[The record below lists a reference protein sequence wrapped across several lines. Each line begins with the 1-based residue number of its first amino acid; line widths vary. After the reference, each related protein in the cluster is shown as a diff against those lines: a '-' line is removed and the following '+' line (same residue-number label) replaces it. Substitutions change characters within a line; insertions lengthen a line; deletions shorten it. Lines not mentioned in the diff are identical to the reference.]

1 MGELKPSLSVGL
13 NRAVSAYNSGKLL
26 EAEQIC
32 QQLIIAHRDFF
43 DALHLLALVQSILG
57 KREAALAS
65 YDRALELRPDYAE
78 ALSNRGNTLHQMKRF
93 EEALTSFDRALKARP
108 AYAEAFSNRGVTL
121 HAMKR
126 YLEALESFDR
136 ALEIQPNYIKALS
149 NRGNTLHELKRF
161 EEALASFDRALEV
174 QPDYAEAL
182 SNRGVTLHE
191 LKRLDEALASYDRAI
206 ELSPNYAEA
215 LSKSWPHS
223 ARNEAVRGGT
233 SELRPRAQSA
243 TGIRRCSLSSWQY
256 TAKLKRFEEALESY
270 DRALALRADI
280 PEVLSNRGLTLHEL
294 KRFDEAL
301 ASYDR
306 ALMLRKG
313 YAEALSN
320 RGVTLRELKRFD
332 EALTSYDHAL
342 RVRPNFAKVL
352 SNRGNTLHEMQQ
364 FEEALASFDRALGV
378 EPDYAE
384 AFSNRGVTLH
394 ELKRFDEALASFA
407 DALRLRP
414 NYADAHYNEALCR
427 MLVGDFERGWSK
439 CEWRWDAPEARKLRR
454 HFAQPLWLGSDDIAD
469 KTILLHGEQGFGDM
483 IQFCRYAPLVRGRA
497 ARVILEIPEPLH
509 RLMTTLAGDI
519 QLVTRGGPLP
529 SFDVHCPLLS
539 LPLAFR
545 TRLETIPSPSPYLHA
560 SQQSAASWSARLG
573 PRHRP
578 RIGLVWS
585 GRPTHR
591 NDHNRSLRLG
601 SLTPLLDFDAT
612 FVSLQQEVRSNDVPA
627 LNSLSNLVH
636 FGDELRNFSDTAAL
650 LSNLDLVISV
660 DTSVAHLAG
669 ALAKPVWLL
678 LPFIPD
684 WRWLLD
690 RDDSPWYPTVRLF
703 RQDHT
708 RTWDSVITRVRD
720 ALNDFVQ
727 TFE

>member
-32 QQLIIAHRDFF
+32 QQLIIAHRDCF

-93 EEALTSFDRALKARP
+93 EEALASFDRALKARP

-126 YLEALESFDR
+126 LLQALESFDR
-136 ALEIQPNYIKALS
+136 ALEVQPNYIKALS
-149 NRGNTLHELKRF
+149 NRGNALHELKRF
-161 EEALASFDRALEV
+161 EEALANFDRALEV

-215 LSKSWPHS
+215 LSNRGLTLHEMKRFEEALASYDRALR
-223 ARNEAVRGGT
+223 ARPEYADALSHRGNT
-233 SELRPRAQSA
+233 LQ
-243 TGIRRCSLSSWQY
+243 Q
-256 TAKLKRFEEALESY
+256 LKRFEEALESY

-294 KRFDEAL
+294 NRFNEAL

-306 ALMLRKG
+306 ALMLRKD

-342 RVRPNFAKVL
+342 RVRPNFAKAL
-352 SNRGNTLHEMQQ
+352 SNRGNTLHEMQR
-364 FEEALASFDRALGV
+364 FEEALASFDRALDV

-414 NYADAHYNEALCR
+414 DYADAHYNEALCR
-427 MLVGDFERGWSK
+427 MLVGDFERGWSE

-483 IQFCRYAPLVRGRA
+483 IQFCRYAPLVRSRA

-509 RLMTTLAGDI
+509 QLMTTLAGDI
-519 QLVTRGGPLP
+519 QLVTRGGPVP
-529 SFDVHCPLLS
+529 RFDAHCPLLS

-545 TRLETIPSPSPYLHA
+545 TRLGTIPSPSPYLHA
-560 SQQSAASWSARLG
+560 SQHSAASWSARLG

-636 FGDELRNFSDTAAL
+636 FGDELNNFSDTAAL

-690 RDDSPWYPTVRLF
+690 RDDSPWYPTARLF

-708 RTWDSVITRVRD
+708 RTWESVIMRVHG
-720 ALNDFVQ
+720 ALNGFVQ
-727 TFE
+727 AFE